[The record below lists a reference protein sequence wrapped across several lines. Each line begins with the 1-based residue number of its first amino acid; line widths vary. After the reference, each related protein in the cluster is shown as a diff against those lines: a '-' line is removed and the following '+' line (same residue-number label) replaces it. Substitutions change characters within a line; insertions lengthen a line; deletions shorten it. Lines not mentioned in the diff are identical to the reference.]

1 MGINLRIGLI
11 AQEIK
16 EFLPEIVNQSY
27 GQIDNINTEFN
38 INDIKIDNN
47 KVTLQLNDLDIQEGN
62 KIEICDISEDG
73 LTSNIRTVDISDVC
87 ENEFS
92 FIDSK
97 IDTTKNIFI
106 SGKHVED
113 FHTIDYQ
120 GLIPIL
126 IKSMMR
132 FDLLMPRPSFRPPNL
147 MFKTAI

>member
-11 AQEIK
+11 AQELKKI
-16 EFLPEIVNQSY
+16 LPEIVNQSF

-38 INDIKIDNN
+38 IKDIKINN
-47 KVTLQLNDLDIQEGN
+47 NIVTLQLNNLDIQEGN

-73 LTSNIRTVDISDVC
+73 LTSNIRTVDVTNISN
-87 ENEFS
+87 NEFS

-106 SGKHVED
+106 SGKHVDD
-113 FHTIDYQ
+113 FHSIDYQ

-126 IKSMMR
+126 IKSIQELNEKIN
-132 FDLLMPRPSFRPPNL
+132 LLESKISILESN
-147 MFKTAI
+147 KN